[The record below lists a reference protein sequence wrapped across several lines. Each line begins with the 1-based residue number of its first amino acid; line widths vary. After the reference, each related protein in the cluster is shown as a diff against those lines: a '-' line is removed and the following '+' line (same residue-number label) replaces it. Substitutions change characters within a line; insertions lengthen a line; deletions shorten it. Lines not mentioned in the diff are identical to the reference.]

1 MLESLRDE
9 VREAVRPLLERLPLE
24 RAMPRLLPTQPQEPD
39 VHTLAGEAAARLA
52 GQPPLVAAI
61 WLYVDDLDH
70 SHRVSQGIEGPTGA
84 AWHAI
89 MHRREGDFWN
99 SKYWWRRVG
108 PHPAIEG
115 DPEAFVDAVEADGG
129 TDDPELV
136 ARQRAEWARLF
147 AWCAEGSR

>member
-9 VREAVRPLLERLPLE
+9 VREAVRPLFERLPLE
-24 RAMPRLLPTQPQEPD
+24 RAMTRLTPSEPMD
-39 VHTLAGEAAARLA
+39 ATILTVASETAERLA
-52 GQPPLVAAI
+52 SDPPLVAAV
-61 WLYVDDLDH
+61 WLYVDDLER

-108 PHPAIEG
+108 PHPGIEG
-115 DPEAFVDAVEADGG
+115 NPAALVDAVEAARG

-136 ARQRAEWARLF
+136 RRQREEWARLF
-147 AWCAEGSR
+147 AWCAGGAS